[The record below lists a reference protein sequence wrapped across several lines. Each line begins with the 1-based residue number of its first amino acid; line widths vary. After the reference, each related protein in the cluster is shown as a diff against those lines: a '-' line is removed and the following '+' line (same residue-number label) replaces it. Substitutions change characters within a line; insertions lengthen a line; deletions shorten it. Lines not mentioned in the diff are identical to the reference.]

1 MSAAAIIFD
10 TETTG
15 LDEPE
20 LVESAWLSIDIA
32 GEPAGLVE
40 VSRWKPSKRIQL
52 GALAAH
58 HIMDEELH
66 VFPPSSEFRLPDGVE
81 YLIGHNVDFD
91 WRVIGEPA
99 VKRIDVCALCRSLWP
114 EADSHS
120 QSAMLYLLERYLA
133 RGLLKEA
140 HSAGADVVNCRRIL
154 VHVLAKLGSPTTFDA
169 LWQASEIARVPT
181 RMPFGKHKGTPIKD
195 VPRDYKRWLLGQADV
210 DPYLIQALRAA

>member
-1 MSAAAIIFD
+1 VSAAAIIFD

-81 YLIGHNVDFD
+81 YLIGHNVT
-91 WRVIGEPA
+91 
-99 VKRIDVCALCRSLWP
+99 ST
-114 EADSHS
+114 
-120 QSAMLYLLERYLA
+120 
-133 RGLLKEA
+133 
-140 HSAGADVVNCRRIL
+140 GA
-154 VHVLAKLGSPTTFDA
+154 
-169 LWQASEIARVPT
+169 
-181 RMPFGKHKGTPIKD
+181 
-195 VPRDYKRWLLGQADV
+195 
-210 DPYLIQALRAA
+210 